1 MFIYS
6 LNTLSYFV
14 RNLDVTRF
22 LISSV
27 STGLRTCTN
36 VAQEH
41 LRSEALP
48 YTTVI
53 LSFKIPLPYPLML
66 IMTMA
71 VVFQMLNKNTHL
83 SIPAVET
90 QLDYTLLRPNYVL
103 MM

>member
-1 MFIYS
+1 M
-6 LNTLSYFV
+6 LSV
-14 RNLDVTRF
+14 C
-22 LISSV
+22 
-27 STGLRTCTN
+27 TGLRTCTN

-66 IMTMA
+66 TMTMA
-71 VVFQMLNKNTHL
+71 VVFQML
-83 SIPAVET
+83 SILAVET

-103 MM
+103 MI

>member
-22 LISSV
+22 LISSIT
-27 STGLRTCTN
+27 TGLRTCTN

-41 LRSEALP
+41 LKSEALP

-66 IMTMA
+66 IMTMT
-71 VVFQMLNKNTHL
+71 VVFQML
-83 SIPAVET
+83 SILAVET

-103 MM
+103 MI

>member
-14 RNLDVTRF
+14 RDLDVTRF
-22 LISSV
+22 LISSI

-66 IMTMA
+66 IMTMT
-71 VVFQMLNKNTHL
+71 VVFQML
-83 SIPAVET
+83 SILAVET
-90 QLDYTLLRPNYVL
+90 RLDYTLLRPNYVL
-103 MM
+103 MI

>member
-14 RNLDVTRF
+14 RDLDVTRF
-22 LISSV
+22 LISSIT
-27 STGLRTCTN
+27 TGLRTCTN

-41 LRSEALP
+41 LKSEALP

-66 IMTMA
+66 IMTMT
-71 VVFQMLNKNTHL
+71 VVFQML
-83 SIPAVET
+83 SILAVET

-103 MM
+103 MI